1 MTDAASPAASPRKQM
16 IPGARERNTLT
27 YRQPGSMGGPASGAS
42 GITQGSSSMDA
53 DTIAERE
60 REGGG
65 GPEQRRRP

>member
-1 MTDAASPAASPRKQM
+1 MAATASPTPSPRPPI

-42 GITQGSSSMDA
+42 GITEGSSSMDA
-53 DTIAERE
+53 QTIAERQ

-65 GPEQRRRP
+65 GPQERRRP